1 MIKILFI
8 CTGNTCRSPMA
19 EALCRDALVKAGL
32 SEQVCCISRGL
43 QVVSGDGMN
52 PKARQ
57 VLEEVKVDAVSHQ
70 AQPLMLETLRRADL
84 IYVMTDSQKEVL
96 ADACPEA
103 IEKIQVLHVA
113 DPYGGELKD
122 YRACRD
128 QLQRAV
134 EEIIRK
140 INY

>member
-19 EALCRDALVKAGL
+19 EALCRDALEKAGL

-70 AQPLMLETLRRADL
+70 AQPLIAG
-84 IYVMTDSQKEVL
+84 
-96 ADACPEA
+96 DASGGGPDICGDRQPERST
-103 IEKIQVLHVA
+103 
-113 DPYGGELKD
+113 G
-122 YRACRD
+122 
-128 QLQRAV
+128 
-134 EEIIRK
+134 
-140 INY
+140 